1 MELRKV
7 LDYLEDR
14 LEASEV
20 AEVGAALRGRPE
32 GRALLERIRKLAKPG
47 VVDGRDIDANL
58 VAAYLDGTLSEQAVR
73 DLERETQQND
83 ALLAEIIGAHACL
96 PREAPQGDGLAWG
109 QRAGLNIPRLLRAAG
124 QRNMTRVLPAP
135 AARKSEKNASR
146 LPVTRDRIRGIA
158 ITLAAGLVLLLMAWA
173 GFVWESGMVVAP
185 TMPEEPAAEPIAVKP
200 VPVAPAAPAV
210 KPAPVNPMPAP
221 AAPQPMPAPVVEL
234 RPQLPMPIEA
244 DTTTR
249 QKACAAPTRGGVLLA
264 KAGADSPWKRVSAG
278 DNVSTQD
285 LLMAAPGFMPELD
298 LAGGARMVLWGNMPE
313 ASGNP
318 MVQECELRMH
328 PPGMGISADFTL
340 MEGRVYLRNDAGTPE
355 SAFHVRFAG
364 ETWEVRLM
372 GPGAEVLVEKVPM
385 PVSEEAWLN
394 GSPVGTEIILASIRG
409 RARVQVGPVA
419 SLDLDAVPSDRAFI
433 SWNSLRGTPAGPFAM
448 RADEPLWH
456 AEGARS
462 ARDRQA
468 YIAAFRELDQA
479 LSGGINPL
487 VALDN
492 IVNRASSTSA
502 ARLTALT
509 ALGCLGD
516 FNRLYGEMIDEQST
530 EERRQ
535 AAAGSLRH
543 WVSEST
549 DRAQMLHDP
558 NTETGYLV
566 AKRDLTAQEAAYL
579 VRLLLPMGEAQARDH
594 ATQKA
599 LVADLSHP
607 RMAIR
612 VAAQRA
618 LTDLAVGPFIH
629 KSPVSYNSRGSE
641 ASWRLTQGA
650 WNRLIDQG
658 RLPGKP
664 VMP

>member
-14 LEASEV
+14 LEASEI
-20 AEVGAALRGRPE
+20 AEVGAVLRGRPE
-32 GRALLERIRKLAKPG
+32 GRALLDRIQKLAKPG
-47 VVDGRDIDANL
+47 VVDGSDIDPNL
-58 VAAYLDGTLSEQAVR
+58 VAAYLDGTLSEEAVR

-96 PREAPQGDGLAWG
+96 PRETLAGDGIAWG

-124 QRNMTRVLPAP
+124 QRSMTRPLPGPVAKAGGKKMSRPP
-135 AARKSEKNASR
+135 A
-146 LPVTRDRIRGIA
+146 TRDRTRGIL
-158 ITLAAGLVLLLMAWA
+158 ITMAAGVLLLLMAWA
-173 GFVWESGMVVAP
+173 GFVWESGMAVPRQEHDEAAPKSAVVKPAQ
-185 TMPEEPAAEPIAVKP
+185 PAAPVGPAPKPAAVKP
-200 VPVAPAAPAV
+200 VPAPGPAPL
-210 KPAPVNPMPAP
+210 PAPVA
-221 AAPQPMPAPVVEL
+221 EL
-234 RPQLPMPIEA
+234 KPQLPMAPEA
-244 DTTTR
+244 DSTTR
-249 QKACAAPTRGGVLLA
+249 QKACPAPARGGVLLA
-264 KAGADSPWKRVSAG
+264 RPGADRPWRRISGG
-278 DNVSTQD
+278 DEVTTQD
-285 LLMAAPGFMPELD
+285 LLMATPGFMPELD
-298 LAGGARMVLWGNMPE
+298 LPGGARMVLWGNMPE

-328 PPGMGISADFTL
+328 PPGLGIAADFTL
-340 MEGRVYLRNDAGTPE
+340 IEGRVYLRNEAGTAE
-355 SAFHVRFAG
+355 SAFLVRFAG
-364 ETWEVRLM
+364 ETWEVRLQ
-372 GPGAEVLVEKVPM
+372 GAGAEALVEKVPM
-385 PVSEEAWLN
+385 PVSEEAWLT

-409 RARVQVGPVA
+409 RARVQVGPA
-419 SLDLDAVPSDRAFI
+419 HGLELEAVPSDRAFI
-433 SWNSLRGTPAGPFAM
+433 SWNTLRGTPAGPFAM

-462 ARDRQA
+462 GRDRQA

-492 IVNRASSTSA
+492 IVNRASSTAA

-516 FNRLYGEMIDEQST
+516 FNRLYGEMTDEQAT

-549 DRAQMLHDP
+549 DRAKLLHDP

-566 AKRDLTAQEAAYL
+566 AKRDLTPQEAAYL

-629 KSPVSYNSRGSE
+629 RSPVIFNSKGSE
-641 ASWRLTQGA
+641 ASWRLAQGA
-650 WNRLIDQG
+650 WSRLIDQG
-658 RLPGKP
+658 KLPGKP

>member
-20 AEVGAALRGRPE
+20 AEVGASLRGRPE
-32 GRALLERIRKLAKPG
+32 GRALLDRIRKLSKPG
-47 VVDGRDIDANL
+47 VVDGRDIDPNL
-58 VAAYLDGTLSEQAVR
+58 IGAYLDGTLSEEAAR

-83 ALLAEIIGAHACL
+83 ALLAEIIGAHSCL
-96 PREAPQGDGLAWG
+96 PRESPTGDGLAWG
-109 QRAGLNIPRLLRAAG
+109 QRAGLNIHRLLRAAG
-124 QRNMTRVLPAP
+124 QRTMTRVLPAP
-135 AARKSEKNASR
+135 APQPAGSKTKR
-146 LPVTRDRIRGIA
+146 LPVTRGRTRGILS
-158 ITLAAGLVLLLMAWA
+158 TLAAGLALLLMAWA
-173 GFVWESGMVVAP
+173 GFVWESGMVTAP
-185 TMPEEPAAEPIAVKP
+185 PKAEEPAPEPMAVNP
-200 VPVAPAAPAV
+200 VPPRVAPEVRPV
-210 KPAPVNPMPAP
+210 PVNPMPAP
-221 AAPQPMPAPVVEL
+221 VPPPMPAPVAEL
-234 RPQLPMPIEA
+234 KPQLPMPVEA

-249 QKACAAPTRGGVLLA
+249 RKACAAPGRGGVLLA
-264 KAGADSPWKRVSAG
+264 QNGAENPWRRVSAG
-278 DNVSTQD
+278 DEVFTQD
-285 LLMAAPGFMPELD
+285 LLMAVPGFMPELD
-298 LAGGARMVLWGNMPE
+298 LPGGARMVLWGNMPE

-328 PPGMGISADFTL
+328 PPGMGITADFTL
-340 MEGRVYLRNDAGTPE
+340 MEGRAYLKNEAKTVE
-355 SAFHVRFAG
+355 SVFHVRFAG
-364 ETWEVRLM
+364 ETWEVRLL

-394 GSPVGTEIILASIRG
+394 GSAVGTEVILASIRG
-409 RARVQVGPVA
+409 RARVQVGPA
-419 SLDLDAVPSDRAFI
+419 HGLDLDAVPSDRAFI
-433 SWNSLRGTPAGPFAM
+433 SWNSLRGVPAGPFAM
-448 RADEPLWH
+448 RADEPLWN

-462 ARDRQA
+462 GRDRQA

-479 LSGGINPL
+479 LARGINPL

-509 ALGCLGD
+509 VLGCLGD
-516 FNRLYGEMIDEQST
+516 FNRLYGEMTDEQAT

-549 DRAQMLHDP
+549 DRAKLLHDP
-558 NTETGYLV
+558 NTETGYLTT
-566 AKRDLTAQEAAYL
+566 KRELTSQEAAYL
-579 VRLLLPMGEAQARDH
+579 VRLLLPMGEVQARDH

-599 LVADLSHP
+599 LVTDLSHP

-629 KSPVSYNSRGSE
+629 KSPVVYNSRGSE
-641 ASWRLTQGA
+641 ASWRLAQGS

-658 RLPGKP
+658 KLPGKP